1 MPSSTGT
8 NYQALSDILFT
19 TTIVFAV
26 LVLIQLLLFVILR
39 AKLNKKNKETDDSTK
54 MMSFAG
60 FALLAAGFPTIWL
73 ILSIALAIVYCV
85 LTVCIISTL
94 MQLLAPK
101 AQPKPEPEP
110 EPAPL
115 PEPEP
120 VMDHAQEEAMVAAM
134 VRESITIEEAHD
146 ALTDEIASHFVEVED
161 SDEDKRYHNKTIIN
175 IDTLSKNYA
184 SGETVNLASLKE
196 KNLLPNKADFVKVLA
211 RGMLDKQLTVEVQ
224 DFSVDAV
231 KMIILTGGKAI
242 QKK

>member
-19 TTIVFAV
+19 MTIVFAV
-26 LVLIQLLLFVILR
+26 LVLIQLILFVILR
-39 AKLNKKNKETDDSTK
+39 AKLNKKNKENNDSTK

-60 FALLAAGFPTIWL
+60 FALLAAGFPTVWL

-101 AQPKPEPEP
+101 AQPKPQPEP

-175 IDTLSKNYA
+175 IDTLSKNYT

-211 RGMLDKQLTVEVQ
+211 RGMLDKQLTVEAQ